1 MDRETEQE
9 LADTRPREKEM
20 EKKMKREEWPSEE
33 VNMKK
38 KEKIRKISFITNI
51 ASLLTLSKSIGHPG
65 PTSTSTPGFIM
76 PEIGI
81 KIKKK

>member
-1 MDRETEQE
+1 
-9 LADTRPREKEM
+9 
-20 EKKMKREEWPSEE
+20 MKREERHSEE

-38 KEKIRKISFITNI
+38 KKIRKISFITNI